1 MIVFLWFSMVFA
13 IIIVSFVFLGF
24 TVRSWSRDK
33 KAALA
38 LAAAGGQELNKHEGR
53 EISEK

>member
-1 MIVFLWFSMVFA
+1 MIVFLWFAMVLF
-13 IIIVSFVFLGF
+13 IVLVSFVFLGF

-38 LAAAGGQELNKHEGR
+38 AQAAGLESPELNK
-53 EISEK
+53 